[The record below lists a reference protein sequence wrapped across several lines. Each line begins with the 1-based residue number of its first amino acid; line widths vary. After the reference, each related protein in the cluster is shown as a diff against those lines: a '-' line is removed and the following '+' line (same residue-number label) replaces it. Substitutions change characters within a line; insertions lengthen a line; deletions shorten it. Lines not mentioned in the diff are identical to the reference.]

1 MTIFLLG
8 ISGCNDVDDKDKEGY
23 NGSYEEADTNVTKK
37 TVTDCSGI
45 LFYNSE
51 LKMFGIQTTKSPDSD
66 GTEEGINIDT
76 AYLYLIKGLK
86 EKLPEDIQKNVTF
99 SGKYYPSDIKYPIIG
114 GLTYFYITDIVLN
127 YE

>member
-8 ISGCNDVDDKDKEGY
+8 VSGCNDVDDKDKEGY
-23 NGSYEEADTNVTKK
+23 NGSYEAADPNVAKK
-37 TVTDCSGI
+37 TVTDCSGF
-45 LFYNSE
+45 LSYSSVH
-51 LKMFGIQTTKSPDSD
+51 KMFRISTSKSPDSD

-76 AYLYLIKGLK
+76 QYVYLIKGLK
-86 EKLPEDIQKNVTF
+86 EKLPEDIQKYVTF
-99 SGKYYPSDIKYPIIG
+99 SGKYYPSDIKYPVIG